1 MTTRRPPDS
10 GSLAASGD
18 TPPADAD
25 SLVHVPGRAGADERG
40 EVTRSLTLDRADD
53 LALHLDLV
61 GGPLDGSEHAD
72 RCGHGGRRR
81 EPRERE
87 RERRALPLLVVHHQ
101 PLDTDVGDVHDLA
114 LRELVQHH
122 AALAVGAEA
131 DGLAVY

>member
-53 LALHLDLV
+53 LALHLDLI
-61 GGPLDGSEHAD
+61 GGPLDGAEHAD
-72 RCGHGGRRR
+72 RCGHGGGRRRPGGRAPREPER
-81 EPRERE
+81 EPR
-87 RERRALPLLVVHHQ
+87 APPLLVVPHQ

-122 AALAVGAEA
+122 AALAVG
-131 DGLAVY
+131 